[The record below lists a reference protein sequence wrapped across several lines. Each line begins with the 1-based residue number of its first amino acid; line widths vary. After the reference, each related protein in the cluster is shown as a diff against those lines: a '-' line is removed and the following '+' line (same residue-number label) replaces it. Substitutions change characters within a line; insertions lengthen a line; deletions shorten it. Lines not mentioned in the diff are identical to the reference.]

1 MTELSSNA
9 PGFLAA
15 QAVSRRLARAGFR
28 SALVGGA
35 VRDLLLGRTPSDFDL
50 VTTARPEEL
59 HNIFPEAKLVGAS
72 FGVVIV
78 RANGIDMEVATARSE
93 RSYLD
98 GRHPEKISYT
108 TDFSLDAQRRDFT
121 VNAMMYDLERD
132 ELLDFNHGVDD
143 LRCGILRTVGDP
155 AARFNEDYL
164 RILRAV
170 RFAAKLGFA
179 LDAELEAALK
189 THAHLVRELSCERIF
204 AELDMMLTG
213 KAPARAIK
221 LLEDTG
227 ILAHILPEVAVLREI
242 TQPPQFHPE
251 GDVLEHTLLMLS
263 HMALPNRRLA
273 WSVLLHDV
281 GKAATRSVDA
291 NGRIRFFGHESKGAE
306 IAEAV
311 CRRLR
316 MPIADMESCIH
327 AITNHMRFASV
338 TAMKT
343 AKLRKLIGEADF
355 AIELELHRL
364 DCLCSNGLMDGFNFL
379 LDTMNI
385 YSGNEKALPP
395 PFVNGKELIANG
407 IPPQVK
413 FKAVLDAIYER
424 QLAGEFPDAQSAIQ
438 AALEMF

>member
-59 HNIFPEAKLVGAS
+59 QNIFPEAKLVGAS

-78 RANGIDMEVATARSE
+78 RENGIDMEVATARSE

-143 LRCGILRTVGDP
+143 LRCGILRTVGAP

-189 THAHLVRELSCERIF
+189 THAQLVRELSCERIF

-263 HMALPNRRLA
+263 HMALPSRRLA

-281 GKAATRSVDA
+281 GKAATRSVDV

-306 IAEAV
+306 IAEAL

-327 AITNHMRFASV
+327 AVTNHMRFASV

-355 AIELELHRL
+355 AMELELHRL

-395 PFVNGKELIANG
+395 PFVRGKELIANG

-424 QLAGEFPDAQSAIQ
+424 QLAGEFPDAQSALQ
-438 AALEMF
+438 AAWEMF

>member
-59 HNIFPEAKLVGAS
+59 QNIFPEAKLVGAS

-78 RANGIDMEVATARSE
+78 RENGIDMEVATARSE

-143 LRCGILRTVGDP
+143 LRCGILRTVGAP

-189 THAHLVRELSCERIF
+189 THAQLVRELSCERIF

-263 HMALPNRRLA
+263 HMALPSRRLA

-281 GKAATRSVDA
+281 GKAATRSVDV

-306 IAEAV
+306 IAEAL

-327 AITNHMRFASV
+327 AVTNHMRFASV

-355 AIELELHRL
+355 AMELELHRL

-395 PFVNGKELIANG
+395 PFVRGKELIANG

-424 QLAGEFPDAQSAIQ
+424 QLAGEFPDAQSALQ